1 MLASGVG
8 QGLGNAQ
15 RAQQQDALLK
25 ALLTQLVP
33 TPLPK
38 AAAPGI
44 PVEPGGV
51 NLRGQ
56 MQGAGRQMGL
66 Y

>member
-44 PVEPGGV
+44 PVAPGSLS
-51 NLRGQ
+51 LRGQ
-56 MQGAGRQMGL
+56 MLGQGRPRGL